1 MSNKGLT
8 LYLIEAKKHQQ
19 QYVAELDELKADLVI
34 DNFRARDYRALE
46 RLLQIY
52 TELCIGLSKHWLKLY
67 QKGSATDA
75 YQTFSL
81 LRENGQITR
90 DELLNWRRIIGMR
103 NGLVHDYLN
112 IDLSILEDILLN
124 DYYQQLTIFSDKAL
138 TALTPRT

>member
-1 MSNKGLT
+1 MSNKGLA
-8 LYLIEAKKHQQ
+8 LYLTEAKKHQQ

-81 LRENGQITR
+81 LRESGQITR
-90 DELLNWRRIIGMR
+90 EELSNWRRIIGMR
-103 NGLVHDYLN
+103 NG
-112 IDLSILEDILLN
+112 
-124 DYYQQLTIFSDKAL
+124 
-138 TALTPRT
+138 

>member
-1 MSNKGLT
+1 MSNKGLA
-8 LYLIEAKKHQQ
+8 LYLTEAKKHQQ
-19 QYVAELDELKADLVI
+19 QYVTELDELKADLVL

-90 DELLNWRRIIGMR
+90 EELSNWRRIIGMR

-124 DYYQQLTIFSDKAL
+124 DYYQQLTSFSDKAL
-138 TALTPRT
+138 AALK